1 MGLVERLL
9 GRPGKNDAVDERGV
23 SRLQSVTRERTR
35 RELISMAVRDT
46 LKKHGLAD
54 SAITAE
60 ALPSVT
66 ATKHRCM
73 HIQLVFRDW
82 QPSLLAYVV
91 ALESAVKERLHRLD
105 PLSPSWITGMSWRFE
120 PHDRKVWP
128 QLPTPA
134 PASTRVAPA
143 RPADAGR
150 PQSLEKLLRSGDE
163 VFMGTVHAQL
173 AAPAD
178 FSPTLPMRA

>member
-9 GRPGKNDAVDERGV
+9 GRQGKNDADDERGI
-23 SRLQSVTRERTR
+23 SRLQAVTRERTR

-46 LKKHGLAD
+46 LKKHGLAGG
-54 SAITAE
+54 SITAE

-91 ALESAVKERLHRLD
+91 ALEAAVKERLHRLD
-105 PLSPSWITGMSWRFE
+105 PLSPSWITGVSWRFE
-120 PHDRKVWP
+120 PHDRTVWP
-128 QLPTPA
+128 QLPTLA
-134 PASTRVAPA
+134 PAGARVAPA
-143 RPADAGR
+143 RHADAGR
-150 PQSLEKLLRSGDE
+150 PQSLEGLLRTGDE
-163 VFMGTVHAQL
+163 AFMATAHGQL

>member
-1 MGLVERLL
+1 MGLVARLL
-9 GRPGKNDAVDERGV
+9 GRQRKNDVDDVRGV
-23 SRLQSVTRERTR
+23 SRLQAVTRERTR

-54 SAITAE
+54 GTVTAD

-66 ATKHRCM
+66 AAKHRCM

-105 PLSPSWITGMSWRFE
+105 PLSPSWITGVSWRFE
-120 PHDRKVWP
+120 PQDRTVWP
-128 QLPTPA
+128 KLPTLSPVSVPA
-134 PASTRVAPA
+134 APA
-143 RPADAGR
+143 RHTDPGR
-150 PQSLEKLLRSGDE
+150 SQSLEKLLRSGDAA
-163 VFMGTVHAQL
+163 FMTTVHGQL
-173 AAPAD
+173 AASAD